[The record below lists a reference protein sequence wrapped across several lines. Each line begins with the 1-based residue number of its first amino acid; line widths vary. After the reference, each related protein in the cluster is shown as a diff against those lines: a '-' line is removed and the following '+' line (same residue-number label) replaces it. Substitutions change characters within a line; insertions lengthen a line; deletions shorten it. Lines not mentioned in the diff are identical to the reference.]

1 MPTKKYISKIV
12 KGGNTIHVKDEE
24 ARDALS
30 IYEDVYLGTGSSAAS
45 VMVPA
50 NHHDTLSKGEHVTVT
65 ASSNK
70 VWIIL
75 PNTFSPTL
83 TMNGMEIPLTYESSI
98 TVDDITYR
106 VMSSS
111 NTYTGTFNVYVF

>member
-1 MPTKKYISKIV
+1 MPARKYISKIN
-12 KGGNTIHVKDEE
+12 KNGDNLFIKDLE
-24 ARDALS
+24 AREALVV
-30 IYEDVYLGTGSSAAS
+30 YNDVYLGTGSSAAS

-50 NHHDTLSKGEHVTVT
+50 NHHDAMSRGEHVTVT

-75 PNTFSPTL
+75 PNTYSPTL

-98 TVDDITYR
+98 TVDDVTYR

-111 NTYTGTFNVYVF
+111 NTYTGTFNVYLA